1 MTDAALFGHRSGTP
15 DFAGTLNQ
23 VIGSTGP
30 DYPDRTIKTHAGRTG
45 RNQETSAFVS
55 CRDHENKHDYL
66 HADAVYIDTR
76 MLHLMENNI
85 TYKNTTE
92 KLLQQ
97 MTIITH
103 AMGEGGK

>member
-1 MTDAALFGHRSGTP
+1 VQSPDGVFKGGKKGDRKMTDAALFGNRSGTP
-15 DFAGTLNQ
+15 DFAETLNQ
-23 VIGSTGP
+23 VIGAAGP
-30 DYPDRTIKTHAGRTG
+30 DYP
-45 RNQETSAFVS
+45 
-55 CRDHENKHDYL
+55 
-66 HADAVYIDTR
+66 HADAVHIDTK

>member
-1 MTDAALFGHRSGTP
+1 MTDAQLSAHRSEKP
-15 DFAGTLNQ
+15 AFAKTLNQ
-23 VIGSTGP
+23 IMGSAGP
-30 DYPDRTIKTHAGRTG
+30 DYPNRTTKTHTG
-45 RNQETSAFVS
+45 CNQESSSFVS
-55 CRDHENKHDYL
+55 CKDQGKGHDYL
-66 HADAVYIDTR
+66 HSDAVHIDTR

-97 MTIITH
+97 MTIIAR

>member
-1 MTDAALFGHRSGTP
+1 MTDAALFGHRAQKP
-15 DFAGTLNQ
+15 DFARTLNQ
-23 VIGSTGP
+23 VIGIAGP
-30 DYPDRTIKTHAGRTG
+30 DYPDRTIKTHAGC
-45 RNQETSAFVS
+45 NQEPSAFVS
-55 CRDHENKHDYL
+55 CREHEKENDYL
-66 HADAVYIDTR
+66 HSDAVYIDTR